1 MFAGCLALKEG
12 IDILSGSPS
21 IRHIGSANIPIWR
34 IVICYQFSIW
44 RDFVKSELHIL
55 KIAFMI
61 FLLGTVLILIKYKTC
76 ITETRS
82 SAWYAPLTEII
93 YYGGTGKGDVSE
105 DNNAS
110 FSLDENGKFEFIRGE
125 TVCCG
130 QFEKDIPLE
139 SQVLDPQRNLYSFSF
154 RIPCSTH
161 ADHTFYFTIYPNDL
175 NSFTVNVETSS
186 TDTEMLWLTANNSAT
201 LTVPVT

>member
-1 MFAGCLALKEG
+1 MQECGDSDVLTYGA
-12 IDILSGSPS
+12 IQI
-21 IRHIGSANIPIWR
+21 IPATHT
-34 IVICYQFSIW
+34 V
-44 RDFVKSELHIL
+44 
-55 KIAFMI
+55 
-61 FLLGTVLILIKYKTC
+61 LLNGTVLILIKYKTC

-139 SQVLDPQRNLYSFSF
+139 SQVLAPQRNLYSFSF
-154 RIPCSTH
+154 RTPCITH
-161 ADHTFYFTIYPNDL
+161 ADHSFYFTIYPNDL
-175 NSFTVNVETSS
+175 NSFTVNVET
-186 TDTEMLWLTANNSAT
+186 MWRR
-201 LTVPVT
+201 PPQIQKCFG